1 MATSLLDNLIA
12 YYSFNNQT
20 NADTSWNNN
29 NISNTDDNTLPATY
43 STGLINSYCLQYS
56 RSSPRG
62 VYTTNSFIDNTKS
75 FTIAFWY
82 RASAI
87 NPVGG
92 IYAYNLVGSSLLAG
106 NTGFLT
112 GVGIVQG
119 GQNPFGK
126 GNAPGSGNILYFYND
141 YSDTNRIVYYTP
153 GVTTNTTYFV
163 VAQYIRTSGLG
174 TINISVNNGI
184 VYTSTLVGSAPAR
197 YDGTTFDLLDS
208 STYLPQSGN
217 TNIDEVMVWQR
228 NLSTSEITSLYN
240 SGSGFVYPFGNSGSL
255 NALYSKHKG
264 PANTRRLHNLGYF

>member
-12 YYSFNNQT
+12 YYSFDNQT

-43 STGLINSYCLQYS
+43 STGLINSYCLQY
-56 RSSPRG
+56 RFSSPRG

-82 RASAI
+82 RASALTPI
-87 NPVGG
+87 AN
-92 IYAYNLVGSSLLAG
+92 IYFYNLVGSSLNAG
-106 NTGFLT
+106 NNGLLP

-119 GQNPFGK
+119 AQNPFGK
-126 GNAPGSGNILYFYND
+126 GNAPATTFYFYNN
-141 YSDTNRIVYYTP
+141 YTDTNGTVYYTP

-163 VAQYIRTSGLG
+163 VAQYIRTSGFG
-174 TINISVNNGI
+174 TVNISVNNGT
-184 VYTSTLVGSAPAR
+184 VYTSALGSNPVR
-197 YDGTTFDLLDS
+197 YDGATFDLFDS
-208 STYLPQSGN
+208 SSYLPSSGN

-228 NLSTSEITSLYN
+228 NLTTSEITSLYN
-240 SGSGFVYPFGNSGSL
+240 SGNGFVYPFGNSGSL
-255 NALYSKHKG
+255 NALYAKHKG